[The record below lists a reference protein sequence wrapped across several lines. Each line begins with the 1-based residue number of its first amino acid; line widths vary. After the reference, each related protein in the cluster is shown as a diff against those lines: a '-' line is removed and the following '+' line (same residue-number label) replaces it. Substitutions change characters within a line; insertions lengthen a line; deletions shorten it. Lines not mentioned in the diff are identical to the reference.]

1 MSQPSPIQADDDKPT
16 WLVNLARRDGPRY
29 LQIADAIEQALFDG
43 TLKPGDRLPPQ
54 RQLAAQL
61 DVDLTTITRAY
72 DEARRRHL
80 LEGRGARGTYVAAP
94 KVELAS
100 VLDLSMNTPPPPAS
114 GDFDDLLK
122 QGLSQVLMRAD
133 NELLMT
139 YHLGGGSDADRAA
152 GAVWLEPMF
161 GRLNPARVVVC
172 PGAQAA
178 LAALLL
184 TLSEPGDVV
193 ITEPTTYP
201 GTRAAAAQF
210 GRKVVTVEVDEHG
223 MVPDALE
230 KACRLHPARL
240 LYLNPTLQNP
250 TTATMPEHRRKEIAG
265 AAARCGLR
273 IIEDDPYWRFAK
285 GAPAPVAHF
294 APHISYYVS
303 TLSKCLTPG
312 LRVAFVL
319 LPDTHARA
327 GFLTAL
333 RSFALMPAPL
343 TAALATQWICDGSA
357 NHLLA
362 GVREEARVR
371 NSLAQDILAGRSG
384 TSGEGLHVWLTL
396 PTYWSSSELARAAVA
411 EGLSVTPAE
420 VFSGGLPGPNAIRI
434 SLGGIKDRKRLAAGL
449 RRLSQLLARRPSPF
463 NDAVI

>member
-152 GAVWLEPMF
+152 GAAWLEPMF

-201 GTRAAAAQF
+201 GMRAAAAQF

-265 AAARCGLR
+265 AATRCGLR

-294 APHISYYVS
+294 APNISYYVS

-312 LRVAFVL
+312 LRIAFVL

-333 RSFALMPAPL
+333 RSFALMAAPL

-384 TSGEGLHVWLTL
+384 TSGEGLHLWLTL
-396 PTYWSSSELARAAVA
+396 PIYWSSSELARAAVA

-449 RRLSQLLARRPSPF
+449 RRLSQLLARRPSPL

>member
-152 GAVWLEPMF
+152 GAAWLEPMF

-193 ITEPTTYP
+193 LAEPTTYP
-201 GTRAAAAQF
+201 GVRAAAAQF

-294 APHISYYVS
+294 APNISYYVS

-312 LRVAFVL
+312 LRIAFVL

-333 RSFALMPAPL
+333 RSFALMAAPL

-384 TSGEGLHVWLTL
+384 TSGEGLHLWLTL